1 MKTLLIVLFIIF
13 SLLIVYFYI
22 AIKWKKHYEKLA
34 EESKYQIV
42 DLGHNIS
49 ISGPKGAGKTTTA
62 CGFAHMLTEYII
74 ALCINRMNDIRIK
87 LHHVDFNLVQ
97 AYFVKCLEDLNYFHK
112 VSPYKSWYYDE
123 AIEQTVSFIIQDDKF
138 QYYYTNF
145 VDVENKRELLEDYLL
160 YFLIL
165 NFRHHYVV
173 STASFFNRVSCEN
186 ALLYDP
192 SSLELRSVLEK
203 RNFDQDFCN
212 IIFNDEVSLGRG
224 NVYSND
230 KKVKLAGTVYF
241 KILERNAFLGT
252 HYTISMKQS
261 SMNEVKQ
268 DRDLCD
274 CNLEIFD
281 RKDDLATFKTL
292 QKVLDFFYSI
302 CSIPIKLWY
311 FISSIFRKLSYRE
324 LLEIKMNKLGPLR
337 RIEHFIYQIKK
348 LLISTGYIRIRMKL
362 YLRPEDVGSENDK
375 KYKPYVFYIP
385 IQWCYGVVDTYEY
398 RPVAEYYMKAA
409 SDNVELNHVSHKN
422 KIDRVDRYLDL
433 LYKKGD

>member
-1 MKTLLIVLFIIF
+1 MEIVLGILFGIF
-13 SLLIVYFYI
+13 SLVIVYFYI
-22 AIKWKKHYEKLA
+22 AILWKKHYEKLS
-34 EESKYQIV
+34 EVTQYQIV

-49 ISGPKGAGKTTTA
+49 IAGPKGAGKTTTA
-62 CGFAHMLTEYII
+62 CGFAHMLTNYII
-74 ALCINRMNDIRIK
+74 ALCNNRMNDIRIK
-87 LHHVDFNLVQ
+87 LEHVDFNLVQ
-97 AYFVKCLEDLNYFHK
+97 AYFIECLENLELLDNP
-112 VSPYKSWYYDE
+112 PYKSWYYDE
-123 AIEQTVSFIIQDDKF
+123 AISKTVSFIIQDSKF

-145 VDVENKRELLEDYLL
+145 INVENKKELLEDYLL

-173 STASFFNRVSCEN
+173 STASFFNRVSLEN

-192 SSLELRSVLEK
+192 SSLELRSVITK

-212 IIFNDEVSLGRG
+212 IIFNDEVSIGRG

-230 KKVKLAGTVYF
+230 KNIKLSGTVYF

-261 SMNEVKQ
+261 AMNEVKQ

-281 RKDDLATFKTL
+281 RKDDLSTFKSL
-292 QKVLDFFYSI
+292 QKFLNVVYS
-302 CSIPIKLWY
+302 CSLIPIKMWY
-311 FISSIFRKLSYRE
+311 FITSIFRKQSYIE
-324 LLEIKMNKLGPLR
+324 LLNFKLNSPCILR
-337 RIEHFIYQIKK
+337 KFEKFIYQINK
-348 LLISTGYIRIRMKL
+348 LLISTGYIRVRMKL
-362 YLRPEDVGSENDK
+362 YLRPEDVGSENEK

-398 RPVAEYYMKAA
+398 RPVSEYYMSSS
-409 SDNVELNHVSHKN
+409 SDTAVLRKVSHKN

-433 LYKKGD
+433 IYQKGA